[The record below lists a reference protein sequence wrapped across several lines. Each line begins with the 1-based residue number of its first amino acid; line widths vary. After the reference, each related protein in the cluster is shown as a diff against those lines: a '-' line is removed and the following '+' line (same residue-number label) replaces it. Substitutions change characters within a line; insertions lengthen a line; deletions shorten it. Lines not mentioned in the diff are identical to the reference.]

1 MATYSIQL
9 SSRTEPYTIEANN
22 RVEAIR
28 QAQTAA
34 ARFGANVL
42 GVSAGVGDTTPFVAD
57 EQSQLPTALGIAGQ
71 VEGQASPLG
80 FEVTNPV
87 TNMNAPMFATNE
99 EQAALL
105 ALAEKQRKDREEQIR
120 LAEEQRRLEEE
131 EKRRLEAAGNEMSSA
146 EEAFAREGYLQANN
160 PVINPDVRR
169 LISGIGSPGGVLS
182 RKLIGAVYSPGNS
195 AYYRKYQY
203 SNGNIVS
210 FLVDINNID
219 DKAQAFQHEQ
229 AVTEETYAARPEITT
244 IQVNNLLANETITG
258 IWRDVADAF
267 KRRAGG
273 GLGGA
278 SQEQINGKLK
288 SWFIQELT
296 RQGKKIDETEDDGD
310 YTYSFDFAESGETV
324 LPPFR
329 GEVTFDPLEEEIES
343 VETGFG
349 EGTGTGEGDNLEVGD
364 VATDFGTETGMVPGF
379 GMGEASFATTDVTS
393 PIGGTNEGS
402 NVLTVDPA
410 GGSMSEILAGYGVDI
425 GPFGVISDDMPGL
438 PPDFFDRD
446 DYYVD
451 VTSVT
456 RDINPLFNRIE
467 TQYQTNDAGIRID
480 SAGQPEYLESIK
492 IDREVNPEIGAAL
505 EAYKLALQAKTNLS
519 GNIAQVLSTH
529 INATDGLGVGKD
541 AFTAPEIA
549 NLRQNLA
556 LISATE
562 GLVTFDVQG
571 QRQLNEQ
578 LQQARLQEIAAAQRP
593 DVQRQLVD
601 IYSNPVAYGILSS
614 TPEGLS
620 FLNNLQSQATFT
632 PFGQQQAATDSGFN
646 VEAAGISAPTM
657 GTEISPLGGTTTT
670 PLTTQ
675 TATPLPTARDF
686 TTASEV
692 ERGRFLADA
701 ARGGIFGEQDLISN
715 IASATPAGADIAGSV
730 LAPFTLGAS
739 TEANPFGGAVTASA
753 NPGSIAATYGS

>member
-28 QAQTAA
+28 QAQIAA

-71 VEGQASPLG
+71 VQGQASPLG
-80 FEVTNPV
+80 FEVTEPV

-105 ALAEKQRKDREEQIR
+105 ALAEQQRKDREEQIR
-120 LAEEQRRLEEE
+120 LAEEQRRQEEE
-131 EKRRLEAAGNEMSSA
+131 ERRRLEAAGSEMSSA
-146 EEAFAREGYLQANN
+146 EQAFAREGYLQANN
-160 PVINPDVRR
+160 PVIDPNVRT
-169 LISGIGSPGGVLS
+169 LISGIGSPDGVLT
-182 RKLIGAVYSPGNS
+182 RKLIGAVYSPGKS
-195 AYYRKYQY
+195 AYYRKYEY
-203 SNGNIVS
+203 SNGDIVS

-219 DKAQAFQHEQ
+219 DKPQAFQHEQ
-229 AVTEETYAARPEITT
+229 AVTEETYAARLEINT
-244 IQVNNLLANETITG
+244 IQANNLLANETITG
-258 IWRDVADAF
+258 VFRDVADAF

-273 GLGGA
+273 GLSA
-278 SQEQINGKLK
+278 KTQEQINGKLK
-288 SWFIQELT
+288 NWFIQELT

-310 YTYSFDFAESGETV
+310 YTYSFDFAESGETI

-329 GEVTFDPLEEEIES
+329 GEVTFDPIEEEIEN
-343 VETGFG
+343 VEIGFG

-364 VATDFGTETGMVPGF
+364 VATDFGMETGMVPGF
-379 GMGEASFATTDVTS
+379 AMGDASFASTDVIS
-393 PIGGTNEGS
+393 GPSAGS
-402 NVLTVDPA
+402 ENNVLTVDPA
-410 GGSMSEILAGYGVDI
+410 GGSMTEILAGYGVDV

-571 QRQLNEQ
+571 QRQLNQQ
-578 LQQARLQEIAAAQRP
+578 LQEARLQEIAAAQRP

-670 PLTTQ
+670 PLTSE
-675 TATPLPTARDF
+675 TATRLPTAREF

-692 ERGRFLADA
+692 ERGRLLADA
-701 ARGGIFGEQDLISN
+701 ARRGIFGEQDLISN

-739 TEANPFGGAVTASA
+739 TEANPFGGAVTASG

>member
-71 VEGQASPLG
+71 VQGQASPLG

-105 ALAEKQRKDREEQIR
+105 ALAEQQRKDREEQIR

-160 PVINPDVRR
+160 PVIDPMVKTT
-169 LISGIGSPGGVLS
+169 ISGIGSPGGVLT
-182 RKLIGAVYSPGNS
+182 RKLIGAVYSPGKS

-203 SNGNIVS
+203 SNGDVVS

-229 AVTEETYAARPEITT
+229 PITEETYGARPEITT
-244 IQVNNLLANETITG
+244 IQANNLLAGEAIGYGIADAAYSFKRKESRITG
-258 IWRDVADAF
+258 QR
-267 KRRAGG
+267 
-273 GLGGA
+273 
-278 SQEQINGKLK
+278 EQINGYLK
-288 SWFIQELT
+288 NWFIQELN
-296 RQGKKIDETEDDGD
+296 RQGKKITETENRDG
-310 YTYSFDFAESGETV
+310 YQYSFDFKQQGESV
-324 LPPFR
+324 LPSFR
-329 GEVTFDPLEEEIES
+329 GEVTFSNEELEEEIQN
-343 VETGFG
+343 VEGAFG
-349 EGTGTGEGDNLEVGD
+349 EGTATGEGDNLEVGD
-364 VATDFGTETGMVPGF
+364 VATDFGMETGMVPGF
-379 GMGEASFATTDVTS
+379 GMGDANFATTDVTS
-393 PIGGTNEGS
+393 GPSAGSES

-578 LQQARLQEIAAAQRP
+578 LQEARLQEIAAAQRP

-620 FLNNLQSQATFT
+620 FLNNLQSQATFS

-730 LAPFTLGAS
+730 LAPFTYGAS
-739 TEANPFGGAVTASA
+739 TEANPFAGANVR
-753 NPGSIAATYGS
+753 GS

>member
-9 SSRTEPYTIEANN
+9 SNRTEPYTIEANN

-28 QAQTAA
+28 RAQSAA

-71 VEGQASPLG
+71 VQGQASPLG
-80 FEVTNPV
+80 FEVIEPV
-87 TNMNAPMFATNE
+87 SNMNAPMFATNE

-105 ALAEKQRKDREEQIR
+105 ALEEQQRREREEQIR
-120 LAEEQRRLEEE
+120 LERE
-131 EKRRLEAAGNEMSSA
+131 RLEAEGNEMSSA
-146 EEAFAREGYLQANN
+146 EQAFAAEGYLKQDRN
-160 PVINPDVRR
+160 VIDPNVTVT
-169 LISGIGSPGGVLS
+169 GPGGQPLT
-182 RKLIGAVYSPGNS
+182 RKLIGAVYSPGKS
-195 AYYRKYQY
+195 AYYRKYEY
-203 SNGNIVS
+203 SNGDIVS
-210 FLVDINNID
+210 FLVDINNIG
-219 DKAQAFQHEQ
+219 DKQQAFQHEQ
-229 AVTEETYAARPEITT
+229 AVTEETYNAALNIDL
-244 IQVNNLLANETITG
+244 IQINNLLANEVITG
-258 IWRDVADAF
+258 VFRDVADAF
-267 KRRAGG
+267 KRRKGG
-273 GLGGA
+273 GLTA
-278 SQEQINGKLK
+278 RSQQQINEKLK
-288 SWFIQELT
+288 TWFIQELS
-296 RQGKKIDETEDDGD
+296 RQGKKINEVEDDGD
-310 YTYSFDFAESGETV
+310 YIYSIAFKDSSGDEI
-324 LPPFR
+324 LPPYKGPVF
-329 GEVTFDPLEEEIES
+329 EEEDEEEQEEIPTEIFNPQGP
-343 VETGFG
+343 ETYQEFLDR
-349 EGTGTGEGDNLEVGD
+349 TGQEP
-364 VATDFGTETGMVPGF
+364 ETPLTSGG
-379 GMGEASFATTDVTS
+379 SFAPLPD
-393 PIGGTNEGS
+393 IGNGNGEEGVVS
-402 NVLTVDPA
+402 VDPA

-467 TQYQTNDAGIRID
+467 TEYQTNDAGIRID

-562 GLVTFDVQG
+562 GLVTFDAEG
-571 QRQLNEQ
+571 QRQLNQQ

-646 VEAAGISAPTM
+646 VEAAGIS
-657 GTEISPLGGTTTT
+657 GTQLQPLGGTTTT
-670 PLTTQ
+670 PLTTG
-675 TATPLPTARDF
+675 TDTPLPTQTATRLPTAREF
-686 TTASEV
+686 TTASDV

-730 LAPFTLGAS
+730 LAPFTYGMS
-739 TEANPFGGAVTASA
+739 TEANPFAGANVR
-753 NPGSIAATYGS
+753 GS

>member
-9 SSRTEPYTIEANN
+9 SNRTEPYTIEADN

-28 QAQTAA
+28 RAQSAA

-57 EQSQLPTALGIAGQ
+57 EQSQLPTALGIAGEVQ
-71 VEGQASPLG
+71 GQASPLG
-80 FEVTNPV
+80 FEVIEPV
-87 TNMNAPMFATNE
+87 SNMNAPMFATNE

-105 ALAEKQRKDREEQIR
+105 ALEEQQRREREEQIR
-120 LAEEQRRLEEE
+120 LERERLERE
-131 EKRRLEAAGNEMSSA
+131 RLEAEGNEMSSA
-146 EEAFAREGYLQANN
+146 EQAFAAEGYLKQDRN
-160 PVINPDVRR
+160 VIDPNVTVT
-169 LISGIGSPGGVLS
+169 GPGGQPLT
-182 RKLIGAVYSPGNS
+182 RKLIGAVYSPGKS
-195 AYYRKYQY
+195 AYYRKYEY
-203 SNGNIVS
+203 SNGDIVS
-210 FLVDINNID
+210 FLVDINNIG
-219 DKAQAFQHEQ
+219 DKQQAFQHEQ
-229 AVTEETYAARPEITT
+229 AVTEETYNAALNIDL
-244 IQVNNLLANETITG
+244 IQINNLLANEVITG
-258 IWRDVADAF
+258 VFRDVADAF
-267 KRRAGG
+267 KRRKGG
-273 GLGGA
+273 GLTA
-278 SQEQINGKLK
+278 RSQQQINEKLK
-288 SWFIQELT
+288 TWFIQELS
-296 RQGKKIDETEDDGD
+296 RQGKKINEVEDDGD
-310 YTYSFDFAESGETV
+310 YIYSIVFKDSSGDEILPPYKGPVVEEEQEEEEQEIITEEFNPEGPETYQEFLDRTGQEAETAPTFGGGFAPLPDIGNGNGESGV
-324 LPPFR
+324 
-329 GEVTFDPLEEEIES
+329 VS
-343 VETGFG
+343 
-349 EGTGTGEGDNLEVGD
+349 
-364 VATDFGTETGMVPGF
+364 
-379 GMGEASFATTDVTS
+379 
-393 PIGGTNEGS
+393 
-402 NVLTVDPA
+402 VDPA

-467 TQYQTNDAGIRID
+467 TEYQTNDAGIRID

-562 GLVTFDVQG
+562 GLVTFDVEG
-571 QRQLNEQ
+571 QRQLNQQ

-646 VEAAGISAPTM
+646 VEAAGIS
-657 GTEISPLGGTTTT
+657 GTQTQPLGGTTTT
-670 PLTTQ
+670 PLTTG
-675 TATPLPTARDF
+675 TDTPLPTQTATRLPTAREF
-686 TTASEV
+686 TTASDV

-715 IASATPAGADIAGSV
+715 IASATPAGADIVGSV
-730 LAPFTLGAS
+730 FAPFTYGMS
-739 TEANPFGGAVTASA
+739 TEANPFAGANVR
-753 NPGSIAATYGS
+753 GS